1 MMFVIDENYFSINQN
16 RKKKKLIFI
25 TDKNTLFSYLIKN
38 IFYFKLLMQFG
49 SEFNREFDWC
59 LSNQSVIGFS
69 IIIVFARDLLFSL

>member
-49 SEFNREFDWC
+49 SEFDEEFDWR